1 MTLVGED
8 GFKTRMVCGYN
19 PCYNNKKGSSTTYQ
33 QHRRF
38 FITTKKDTTC
48 PRKKF
53 KEDLI
58 AQLKKWRAEGDRIIL
73 AMDANEHIYDK
84 SLGKELTDAAGL
96 DMSEVVGEFTG
107 EKIGATFFRGTKP
120 IDAVWATKDITVAGA
135 CVMPV
140 GYGIG
145 DHRLFVVDFL
155 VSTLIGTAP
164 IRAKRP
170 KARRLNTKMPAGVD
184 KYNARLRS
192 NIIQHKI
199 IERVGAAHDN
209 VRGLSKAR
217 VDEELDKIDQERK
230 DYMLNAEKKCR
241 RIKSGRIPY
250 SPESS
255 IWIRRSQVYRSLLR
269 YHAGKIRNRGNL
281 KRAARRC
288 KIVNLFGLSLQ
299 EIRLRLRVCKEK
311 CKYFRRHGKKYR
323 SKHLHERLK
332 KAQDRADDEA
342 EKRILAIIQR
352 EKDRSFWRRLNYA
365 LGKHKRSRGVR
376 VVHSEAEFGADP
388 IDVEEAIWK
397 EIHKKRFFLAEEAPI
412 CQGNLRGDFGYSAVT
427 RPQLRRCSMEPMT
440 I

>member
-184 KYNARLRS
+184 KYNDRLRS

-352 EKDRSFWRRLNYA
+352 EKDRSFWN
-365 LGKHKRSRGVR
+365 
-376 VVHSEAEFGADP
+376 HSGEDSTMP
-388 IDVEEAIWK
+388 
-397 EIHKKRFFLAEEAPI
+397 
-412 CQGNLRGDFGYSAVT
+412 
-427 RPQLRRCSMEPMT
+427 
-440 I
+440 